1 MQKPELLTAFVTAV
15 GQYDWSTLAKEQLL
29 CNFIVSALVGMGT
42 KRHYSYIEKLAK
54 KEIYGCFCLTEIG
67 HGTNTKAMR
76 TTATYDVQSKEFI
89 LHTPDFEAAKCWA
102 GNLGETATHAVVF
115 ASLTTPNGENH
126 GLHAFFIQIRDMET
140 FENLNGVCI
149 GDMGEKLGLNG
160 VDNGVM
166 IFDQYRIPHAALL
179 NRTGDVD
186 EQGNYVSP
194 FKDKKK
200 RLGASLGALSGGRV
214 SIVGMANANLMKAV
228 TIAIRYSA
236 VRRQFGPENSSIEL
250 PVLEYQLQQW
260 RIFPYLAAAYVL
272 LHFSTT
278 LRKDFIEIQ
287 KSVMTKSDPDRTAA
301 AGAEIHALSSCSKPL
316 ASWLAR
322 NGIQECREACGGH
335 GYLAAAGFGAIRD
348 DNDANCTYEGD
359 NNVLLQQSANWLLS
373 LWTMVLRGENILS
386 STPLDT
392 AAFLQSG
399 LVLLQT
405 KCQVTAM
412 EEWFEPKA
420 SLDAYEWIIC
430 HLLESTCKKL
440 KDLAS
445 NGVDSFTAKNDSQ
458 AYYYRP
464 LSIAYAEAATLRRMI
479 HLVDDPNIAPQ
490 LRIVLKRLA
499 ALFGAFHLEKHA
511 SVLSRG
517 YFQPACTLTLQCAVE
532 QLCTQLKPDAVALV
546 DAIAPTDFI
555 LNSALGRSDG
565 QIYEELQKKFQS
577 SMAQRPS
584 WWKFI
589 LEKPIL
595 SHL

>member
-1 MQKPELLTAFVTAV
+1 VIHLKLVVQPFLFFSAWNCV
-15 GQYDWSTLAKEQLL
+15 ST
-29 CNFIVSALVGMGT
+29 
-42 KRHYSYIEKLAK
+42 
-54 KEIYGCFCLTEIG
+54 
-67 HGTNTKAMR
+67 
-76 TTATYDVQSKEFI
+76 
-89 LHTPDFEAAKCWA
+89 
-102 GNLGETATHAVVF
+102 
-115 ASLTTPNGENH
+115 
-126 GLHAFFIQIRDMET
+126 
-140 FENLNGVCI
+140 
-149 GDMGEKLGLNG
+149 
-160 VDNGVM
+160 
-166 IFDQYRIPHAALL
+166 
-179 NRTGDVD
+179 
-186 EQGNYVSP
+186 
-194 FKDKKK
+194 
-200 RLGASLGALSGGRV
+200 
-214 SIVGMANANLMKAV
+214 
-228 TIAIRYSA
+228 
-236 VRRQFGPENSSIEL
+236 
-250 PVLEYQLQQW
+250 
-260 RIFPYLAAAYVL
+260 
-272 LHFSTT
+272 
-278 LRKDFIEIQ
+278 
-287 KSVMTKSDPDRTAA
+287 
-301 AGAEIHALSSCSKPL
+301 
-316 ASWLAR
+316 
-322 NGIQECREACGGH
+322 
-335 GYLAAAGFGAIRD
+335 
-348 DNDANCTYEGD
+348 
-359 NNVLLQQSANWLLS
+359 
-373 LWTMVLRGENILS
+373 
-386 STPLDT
+386 
-392 AAFLQSG
+392 
-399 LVLLQT
+399 
-405 KCQVTAM
+405 
-412 EEWFEPKA
+412 A

-464 LSIAYAEAATLRRMI
+464 LSIAYAEVSPHVIPFIPVGIHQLLIDFQAATLRRMI

>member
-1 MQKPELLTAFVTAV
+1 VIHLKLVVQPFLFFSAWNCV
-15 GQYDWSTLAKEQLL
+15 ST
-29 CNFIVSALVGMGT
+29 
-42 KRHYSYIEKLAK
+42 
-54 KEIYGCFCLTEIG
+54 
-67 HGTNTKAMR
+67 
-76 TTATYDVQSKEFI
+76 
-89 LHTPDFEAAKCWA
+89 
-102 GNLGETATHAVVF
+102 
-115 ASLTTPNGENH
+115 
-126 GLHAFFIQIRDMET
+126 
-140 FENLNGVCI
+140 
-149 GDMGEKLGLNG
+149 
-160 VDNGVM
+160 
-166 IFDQYRIPHAALL
+166 
-179 NRTGDVD
+179 
-186 EQGNYVSP
+186 
-194 FKDKKK
+194 
-200 RLGASLGALSGGRV
+200 
-214 SIVGMANANLMKAV
+214 
-228 TIAIRYSA
+228 
-236 VRRQFGPENSSIEL
+236 
-250 PVLEYQLQQW
+250 
-260 RIFPYLAAAYVL
+260 
-272 LHFSTT
+272 
-278 LRKDFIEIQ
+278 
-287 KSVMTKSDPDRTAA
+287 
-301 AGAEIHALSSCSKPL
+301 
-316 ASWLAR
+316 
-322 NGIQECREACGGH
+322 
-335 GYLAAAGFGAIRD
+335 
-348 DNDANCTYEGD
+348 
-359 NNVLLQQSANWLLS
+359 
-373 LWTMVLRGENILS
+373 
-386 STPLDT
+386 
-392 AAFLQSG
+392 
-399 LVLLQT
+399 
-405 KCQVTAM
+405 
-412 EEWFEPKA
+412 A